1 MCQSLTYYKIDQL
14 ETLYY
19 MIMIIMIIITPR
31 TMANKRYST
40 DETVWLLWYL
50 DSGIIKK
57 FFVIIVNTNT

>member
-1 MCQSLTYYKIDQL
+1 MSQSLTYYKIDQL
-14 ETLYY
+14 ETLYD
-19 MIMIIMIIITPR
+19 MIMIIITPR
-31 TMANKRYST
+31 TMALSNKRYST